1 MTDISDNNWISMSDN
16 ALVKKIGE
24 FVRFHRLEQNKSQE
38 ELARAA
44 GISRSTLSLLENGE
58 TVTLATLI
66 QVLRVLDQLQVMDV
80 FVVHENTSPLALAK
94 IEQGKRLRVGRRN
107 SGNQEKSDW

>member
-1 MTDISDNNWISMSDN
+1 MTDTSGNNWISMSDN

>member
-1 MTDISDNNWISMSDN
+1 MTDTSDNNWISMSDN

-94 IEQGKRLRVGRRN
+94 IEQGQRLRVGRRN